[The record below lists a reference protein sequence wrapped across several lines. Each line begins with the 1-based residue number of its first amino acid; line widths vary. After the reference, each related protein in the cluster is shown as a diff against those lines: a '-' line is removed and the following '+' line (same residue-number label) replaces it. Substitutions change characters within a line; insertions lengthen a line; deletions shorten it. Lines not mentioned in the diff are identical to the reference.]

1 MVASFFLLFYLHY
14 FPSLHPYEYQI
25 FKETLHTHPSE
36 CYCTLTLDQFLSFF
50 LILSQVL
57 QLVAVHTYTV
67 STEPLCI
74 SYHLLFPDLWIFKIK
89 TFCQVY
95 LTYLSHGKCQILDAN
110 LCETAL
116 LINPSVPS
124 LLISLNLSKNF
135 IYHTQQTS
143 TSIAAAFIYITFSF
157 ILYILHMLPVER
169 NQERHKNMQWVAQ
182 SVMLP

>member
-1 MVASFFLLFYLHY
+1 MSSFSLLFYSHY
-14 FPSLHPYEYQI
+14 FPSLHPYEYQT

-36 CYCTLTLDQFLSFF
+36 CYCTLTLDQFLSFL

-57 QLVAVHTYTV
+57 LFFCTYVH
-67 STEPLCI
+67 SLHIASLRILSFAFSI
-74 SYHLLFPDLWIFKIK
+74 SVNFQNK

-124 LLISLNLSKNF
+124 LLISLNFCPKTLF
-135 IYHTQQTS
+135 I
-143 TSIAAAFIYITFSF
+143 
-157 ILYILHMLPVER
+157 ILNKPVF
-169 NQERHKNMQWVAQ
+169 
-182 SVMLP
+182 L